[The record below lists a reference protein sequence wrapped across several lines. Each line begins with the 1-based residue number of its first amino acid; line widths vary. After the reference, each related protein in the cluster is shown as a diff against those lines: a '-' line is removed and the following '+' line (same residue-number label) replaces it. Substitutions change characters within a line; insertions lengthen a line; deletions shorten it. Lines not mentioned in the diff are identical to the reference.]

1 MKKRILFLALA
12 LTATTG
18 LFAQKQTGGE
28 KNIEVQFS
36 PLGGSPIST
45 NGIRFRMFNS
55 ESSAIRVG
63 FGLGGST
70 VTTVNSQPNEFTGAT
85 TVALDAL
92 YDYERSFNFN
102 IRPGYEIHFDGTD
115 RLSPYVGV
123 ELMFGIGRNSIER
136 EFFGG
141 NTQGQVDNAEVQNFA
156 VYTLT
161 RTEGSTMLGLGA
173 LAGVDYYIADN
184 LYLGA
189 EIGFGFQRTTLRD
202 VEVEVS
208 DDNAFIF
215 SSSSAA
221 ILSPLGYSGNAQ
233 ADADF
238 SDVVFVET
246 SSTGVNSVAKN
257 ELVGDGSGD
266 WKTFNW
272 GTTFQPTI
280 RLGWLF
286 N

>member
-1 MKKRILFLALA
+1 MKKKIFFLALA

-28 KNIEVQFS
+28 KNLEVQFS
-36 PLGGSPIST
+36 PLSGSPISS
-45 NGIRFRMFNS
+45 NGIRYRMFTS
-55 ESSAIRVG
+55 ESSAIRIG
-63 FGLGGST
+63 IGLGGSK
-70 VTTVNSQPNEFTGAT
+70 VTTVNSQASEYVGVT
-85 TVALDAL
+85 TTALDAL
-92 YDYERSFNFN
+92 YDYERSFNFS

-115 RLSPYVGV
+115 RLSPYIGA
-123 ELMFGIGRNSIER
+123 ELIIGIGRNSIER

-141 NTQGQVDNAEVQNFA
+141 NSQTQIDNNEVQNFA

-161 RTEGSTMLGLGA
+161 RKEGTTTIGLGA
-173 LAGVDYYIADN
+173 VAGVDYYIADN

-189 EIGFGFQRTTLRD
+189 EIGFGLQRSTLRD
-202 VEVEVS
+202 AEVEVS

-215 SSSSAA
+215 SDESAA
-221 ILSPLGYSGNAQ
+221 ILAPLGYSGNAQ
-233 ADADF
+233 ADSDF
-238 SDVVFVET
+238 NDIVYVEVAPNGT
-246 SSTGVNSVAKN
+246 QSVAKN
-257 ELVGDGSGD
+257 ELVGDGSGK